1 MPTFDIERFVD
12 LSGAV
17 QLDDLP
23 WEAAAAQ
30 GITPVEARVLR
41 YMADTETHTILYLRD
56 LLAGHT
62 CHDPE
67 LTSFLAVWVYEELW
81 HGRAIDRLLSAAGY
95 PPPADTYRQVS
106 QGVSLREPLE
116 AMASHLVA
124 WATPRFAA
132 VHMTWGAIN
141 ELTAAA
147 AYRLLGRSTQN
158 DALRTLLGRIGK
170 QERKHYAFY
179 ASQAEKRLAGDVW
192 AQRLCR
198 ATLRLVW
205 TPVGAGLG
213 PAENLAF
220 VAHHLFDNA
229 EGRRAL
235 HDVDETIAGL
245 PGLGSFDLVTR
256 RVGAIMDQA
265 QGMFDDD
272 GMLVRERAKAQHAEH
287 AQHTYAPQ
295 ARLGAGRA
303 AQGIHAPS

>member
-1 MPTFDIERFVD
+1 MPSFDIDRFVD

-23 WEAAAAQ
+23 WAQAAAE
-30 GITPVEARVLR
+30 GLSPIEARILR

-81 HGRAIDRLLSAAGY
+81 HGRAIDRMLTAAGY
-95 PPPADTYRQVS
+95 PPPANTYRNVS

-132 VHMTWGAIN
+132 VHMAWGAIN

-147 AYRLLGRSTQN
+147 AYRLLARTTDN
-158 DALRTLLGRIGK
+158 AALKVLLGRIGK

-179 ASQAEKRLAGDVW
+179 ASQAEKRLTGDVW

-198 ATLRLVW
+198 ATLRGVW

-213 PAENLAF
+213 PKENLAF
-220 VAHHLFDNA
+220 VAHHLFDNP
-229 EGRRAL
+229 EGIQAL
-235 HDVDETIAGL
+235 ADVDRTVANL
-245 PGLGSFDLVTR
+245 PGLERFDLVSR
-256 RVGAIMDQA
+256 RVGAIMQ
-265 QGMFDDD
+265 
-272 GMLVRERAKAQHAEH
+272 RARTELGGGA
-287 AQHTYAPQ
+287 APPL
-295 ARLGAGRA
+295 RVPA
-303 AQGIHAPS
+303 AQVRAEQQRRAS